1 VAFTRAQRVCHLMRY
16 SAVVERAKK
25 AQEKPARMR
34 TSHQRKEYLGGVGG
48 GGGAG

>member
-1 VAFTRAQRVCHLMRY
+1 MRY

-34 TSHQRKEYLGGVGG
+34 TSHQRKEYLQGREWGGEWGG
-48 GGGAG
+48 DAG